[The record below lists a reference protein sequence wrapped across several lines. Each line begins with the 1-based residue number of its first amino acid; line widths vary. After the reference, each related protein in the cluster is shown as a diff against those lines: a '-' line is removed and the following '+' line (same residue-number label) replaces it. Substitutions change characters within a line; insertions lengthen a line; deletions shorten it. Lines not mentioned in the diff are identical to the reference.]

1 MARMPYPPIGLWLRG
16 YGKDAI
22 PSYWSVVAWVWQGC
36 HTLLLL
42 LINPVAGG
50 LLLCCV
56 VLSRSSCSGC
66 LAEVAYERY
75 VEDECGV
82 GCARRG

>member
-1 MARMPYPPIGLWLRG
+1 MALCECHTLYGCVSMARMPYPPI
-16 YGKDAI
+16 I
-22 PSYWSVVAWVWQGC
+22 T
-36 HTLLLL
+36 H
-42 LINPVAGG
+42 NPVAGG
-50 LLLCCV
+50 LLLCCA

-66 LAEVAYERY
+66 FAEVAYECY